1 MTPFRAMSDTSL
13 LLTGEEDFSPDV
25 SDALYE
31 KHGAHVRYTRCPCGS
46 LTFHIAMH
54 ALICAHC
61 TAEITSH

>member
-1 MTPFRAMSDTSL
+1 MTPFHPQHDTSL
-13 LLTGEEDFSPDV
+13 LLRGEEDFSDDV
-25 SDALYE
+25 TDLLYE